1 MTKNCTSNSVKSL
14 SSFIRWAVSA
24 SRRSVAK
31 IAVECSSAKSAV
43 NSLTCWEKTN
53 NKNIVSVYFYNGKAN
68 NQRSAFSPRIFLAI
82 PFDMGEKMQQDS
94 RKKGKQKRNEQ
105 QLGITLGSSG
115 KGQGARSQEPGR
127 GWLGKSQ
134 VEQLLQLQ
142 LLVGY
147 KTTHTR
153 ACNHIGSRCVVV
165 HVLSLSFVG
174 GWAGGSGRFLLD
186 FLLLSSIFFSTF
198 QFHFPGAYF

>member
-1 MTKNCTSNSVKSL
+1 MNDKKNCTSNSVKSL

-43 NSLTCWEKTN
+43 NSLTCWEKQTT
-53 NKNIVSVYFYNGKAN
+53 KTS
-68 NQRSAFSPRIFLAI
+68 SAFIFTAASQQPTLSFFR
-82 PFDMGEKMQQDS
+82 PHFPGENAT
-94 RKKGKQKRNEQ
+94 RFTKKRKQKRNEQ

-142 LLVGY
+142 HFFWLVT
-147 KTTHTR
+147 KLHTR
-153 ACNHIGSRCVVV
+153 ARAIISAVGVSSFTFFLSR
-165 HVLSLSFVG
+165 